1 MIRENGSRCTRSLM
15 ESLKAISRLMVLSGI
30 VNLRRGSLQK
40 HTSSG
45 VSLLKTEPHRTL
57 PSECLFEKREVLL
70 VFFYPRILSKSVS
83 FRIRLNAEASSHANC
98 VSCGLSMAIVR
109 LLISPIVFNV
119 FVMADLFYC
128 SRNNCRPCQYDNVC
142 WVIEKYGLVTVYSK
156 MLQWSQRTTP
166 NL

>member
-1 MIRENGSRCTRSLM
+1 MVQGVQGRWWKAWKQFRVWWCFPESWICGGARCRNTRVLAWAYWRQSLIGPCQV
-15 ESLKAISRLMVLSGI
+15 SVCLKSAMY
-30 VNLRRGSLQK
+30 
-40 HTSSG
+40 
-45 VSLLKTEPHRTL
+45 
-57 PSECLFEKREVLL
+57 CLF
-70 VFFYPRILSKSVS
+70 FFYPRILSKSVS